1 MRRIIFIIILFIS
14 LTIFFVT
21 LGTAA
26 KLEVFGGVLQVFRMD
41 VDIEIPLIPAEVD
54 IKPESLCKNSAGQ
67 SVTAF
72 IELTPGYNVADIDI
86 TTVRL
91 CLGTAPGGGGIAPNV
106 ANPMIVGHGLKI
118 TFGRTEVLSL
128 VEDVHPPATVTFT
141 IYGNVGGYIFA
152 GSDTVRLVGP
162 EGS

>member
-14 LTIFFVT
+14 LTIFTVT
-21 LGTAA
+21 LGMASEIEIDGA
-26 KLEVFGGVLQVFRMD
+26 IIQAFRMD
-41 VDIEIPLIPAEVD
+41 ANIEIHLIPAEVD

-106 ANPMIVGHGLKI
+106 ANPMIVGHYLKI